1 MPSAKKGKKKGSQ
14 IPAVDPLDSP
24 APPRRDDGGPPFDDR
39 VPQPSS
45 PPSGV
50 HSPTGSRSSQDFK
63 IDEAA
68 KYMKDGDIIAYDIMV
83 DEKKLKKV
91 LKRLEEFDC

>member
-1 MPSAKKGKKKGSQ
+1 MEKNYWQIDDNLYKVYISAD
-14 IPAVDPLDSP
+14 IYDELE
-24 APPRRDDGGPPFDDR
+24 
-39 VPQPSS
+39 
-45 PPSGV
+45 
-50 HSPTGSRSSQDFK
+50 QDFK

-83 DEKKLKKV
+83 DKKKLEKV

>member
-1 MPSAKKGKKKGSQ
+1 MEKNYWQIDDNLYKVYISAD
-14 IPAVDPLDSP
+14 VYNELE
-24 APPRRDDGGPPFDDR
+24 
-39 VPQPSS
+39 
-45 PPSGV
+45 
-50 HSPTGSRSSQDFK
+50 QDFK

-68 KYMKDGDIIAYDIMV
+68 KYMKDGDVIAYDIMV

>member
-1 MPSAKKGKKKGSQ
+1 M
-14 IPAVDPLDSP
+14 ITYTRCILVDVYNELE
-24 APPRRDDGGPPFDDR
+24 
-39 VPQPSS
+39 
-45 PPSGV
+45 
-50 HSPTGSRSSQDFK
+50 QDFK
-63 IDEAA
+63 IDEA

>member
-1 MPSAKKGKKKGSQ
+1 MEKNYWQIDDNLYKVYISAD
-14 IPAVDPLDSP
+14 VYNELE
-24 APPRRDDGGPPFDDR
+24 
-39 VPQPSS
+39 
-45 PPSGV
+45 
-50 HSPTGSRSSQDFK
+50 QDFK

>member
-1 MPSAKKGKKKGSQ
+1 MEKNYWQIDDNLYKVYISAD
-14 IPAVDPLDSP
+14 VYNELE
-24 APPRRDDGGPPFDDR
+24 
-39 VPQPSS
+39 
-45 PPSGV
+45 
-50 HSPTGSRSSQDFK
+50 QDFK

-68 KYMKDGDIIAYDIMV
+68 KYMKEGDIIAYDIMV

>member
-1 MPSAKKGKKKGSQ
+1 MEKNYWQIDDNLYKVYISAD
-14 IPAVDPLDSP
+14 VYNELE
-24 APPRRDDGGPPFDDR
+24 
-39 VPQPSS
+39 
-45 PPSGV
+45 
-50 HSPTGSRSSQDFK
+50 QDFK

-68 KYMKDGDIIAYDIMV
+68 KYIKDGDIIAYDIMV

>member
-1 MPSAKKGKKKGSQ
+1 MEKNYWQIDDALYKVYISAD
-14 IPAVDPLDSP
+14 VYNELEE
-24 APPRRDDGGPPFDDR
+24 
-39 VPQPSS
+39 
-45 PPSGV
+45 
-50 HSPTGSRSSQDFK
+50 DFK
-63 IDEAA
+63 KDQAA

>member
-1 MPSAKKGKKKGSQ
+1 MEKNYWQIDDNLYKVYISAD
-14 IPAVDPLDSP
+14 VYNELDE
-24 APPRRDDGGPPFDDR
+24 
-39 VPQPSS
+39 
-45 PPSGV
+45 
-50 HSPTGSRSSQDFK
+50 DFK
-63 IDEAA
+63 KDQAA

>member
-1 MPSAKKGKKKGSQ
+1 MEKNYWQ
-14 IPAVDPLDSP
+14 IDDNLYKVYISVDVYNELE
-24 APPRRDDGGPPFDDR
+24 
-39 VPQPSS
+39 
-45 PPSGV
+45 
-50 HSPTGSRSSQDFK
+50 QDFK

-68 KYMKDGDIIAYDIMV
+68 KYIKDGDIIAYDIMV